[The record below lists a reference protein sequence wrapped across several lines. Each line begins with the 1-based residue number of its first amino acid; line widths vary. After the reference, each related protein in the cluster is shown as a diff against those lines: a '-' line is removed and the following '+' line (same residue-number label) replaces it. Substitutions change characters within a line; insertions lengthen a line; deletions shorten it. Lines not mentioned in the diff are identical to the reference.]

1 MNKLKSRHMQTEYMR
16 HLNRFKQVITVL
28 FSIFCWLLISSYAS
42 FAYAEVIKADK
53 TTSFGTG
60 FLITAEGHILTSW
73 HVIKNK
79 SQIYVGPVTGNK
91 WKKAT
96 VIKVDEKSDLA
107 LLKTTPIARSPLEF
121 AEWADVPI
129 GLEAY
134 SIGFPI
140 PKVLGLSRKMTQ
152 GLVNGDRTESG
163 DEGFFQFSAETQK
176 GNSGGPVFAP
186 DGSVIGVVQRKLDA
200 LKVAERSNDLPE
212 NVNYA
217 VKSAAV
223 IKFLSGASV
232 NVAVRKLNL
241 NTNMRPYALFKAK
254 NEAVLAILAKGELE
268 NKLDLTVPE
277 VVE

>member
-1 MNKLKSRHMQTEYMR
+1 MQTEYMR

-28 FSIFCWLLISSYAS
+28 FSIFCWLLISSYAYAS
-42 FAYAEVIKADK
+42 LAYAEVIKSDK

-200 LKVAERSNDLPE
+200 LKVAERSQDLPE

-241 NTNMRPYALFKAK
+241 NTNMRPYTLFKAK

-277 VVE
+277 VIE